1 MKKTFTTVLIIVL
14 VLAAIRVAL
23 PYIAE
28 YYVNK
33 VLDDIPGYSG
43 EVEDVD
49 IALYRGAYVITNL
62 RMETTSGGD
71 SLPPAQEQPARE
83 DTDGMPFL
91 QVEEIDL
98 SLEWNALFKGAIA
111 GEAYIQNPTVN
122 FVGAI
127 GSQDQKEEK
136 DTTNDTQHWTEAIK
150 KLMPITANRLVINS
164 GKISYKDFTTEPNV
178 DVFLDSLYLRAENL
192 KNVEDSKQ
200 ELPAPFQI
208 AAETIGGGQLTAN
221 GEIDVLQEILGIDL
235 NFKLVGVDLTALN
248 DFIKAYAGFDVE
260 KGQFAVYSEFKLVDG
275 RMEGYIKPF
284 FDNLDVFEWEQ
295 DVEEQGFFKSLW
307 EGISGLVSEV
317 VENEPRD
324 VIATKVPI
332 DGTVDHSK
340 VGVWAGAFNILK
352 NAFLD
357 AFTRGLEGSI
367 NYDGSLSRG
376 WDNTVSVEGDTDNE
390 LNGDSG
396 TEDTPGDSISSG
408 IQEK

>member
-1 MKKTFTTVLIIVL
+1 MKKTFITLLIVVL
-14 VLAAIRVAL
+14 VLAAIRIAL

-33 VLDDIPGYSG
+33 VLDDMPGYSG

-49 IALYRGAYVITNL
+49 MALYRGAYVIENL
-62 RMETTSGGD
+62 RLETTTETD
-71 SLPPAQEQPARE
+71 SLSPARE
-83 DTDGMPFL
+83 QAPAEGEGPAEEVEEPPFL
-91 QVEEIDL
+91 LVDEIDL
-98 SLEWNALFKGAIA
+98 SLEWNALFKGAIV

-122 FVGAI
+122 FVGAV
-127 GSQDQKEEK
+127 GSQNQQ
-136 DTTNDTQHWTEAIK
+136 DTTDQTQHWSEAVK
-150 KLMPITANRLVINS
+150 KLMPITVNRLVINS

-192 KNVEDSKQ
+192 KNVEDNNS

-208 AAETIGGGQLTAN
+208 SAETIGGGKLAVN
-221 GEIDVLQEILGIDL
+221 GELDIIQEIPGMDV

-248 DFIKAYAGFDVE
+248 DFIKAYAGVDVE
-260 KGQFAVYSEFKLVDG
+260 KGQFSVYSEYKLVDG

-284 FDNLDVFEWEQ
+284 FDNLEVFEWEQ
-295 DVEEQGFFKSLW
+295 DVEEQGFLKSLW

-317 VENEPRD
+317 VENEPKD

-332 DGTVDHSK
+332 DGTVDHTK
-340 VGVWAGAFNILK
+340 IGVWTGVINILK

-367 NYDGSLSRG
+367 DYEGNLTRG
-376 WDNTVSVEGDTDNE
+376 FENTVSVEGNTDNE
-390 LNGDSG
+390 LGNSPGAVEA
-396 TEDTPGDSISSG
+396 TEDSAGS
-408 IQEK
+408 QE